1 MTPQEQY
8 PKFYSH
14 PYMFVGQLIVRDTK
28 SIWYEIDTKFDGY
41 LCAKCFDYMDIQD
54 FEPLFKPQ
62 QGEQF
67 IKDLEDAVRLGSE
80 CKDMNYVREHE
91 LFYEFEDNG
100 KSLTVLKDYLAQV
113 LYCIPYEGGEY
124 FDTAA
129 YVDRM
134 RELGYYI

>member
-1 MTPQEQY
+1 MTLEQQY

-14 PYMFVGQLIVRDTK
+14 PERYLGIEVERMCNHAKYI
-28 SIWYEIDTKFDGY
+28 IDYSFLNAAAINKDLHEFTPK
-41 LCAKCFDYMDIQD
+41 
-54 FEPLFKPQ
+54 FKPQ

-100 KSLTVLKDYLAQV
+100 KNLTVLKDYLSQV

-124 FDTAA
+124 FDTAV